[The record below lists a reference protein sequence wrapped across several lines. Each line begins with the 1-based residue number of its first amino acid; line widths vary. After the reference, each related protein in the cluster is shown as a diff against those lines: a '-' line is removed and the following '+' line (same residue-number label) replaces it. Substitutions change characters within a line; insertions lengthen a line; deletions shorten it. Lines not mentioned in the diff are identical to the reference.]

1 MTSAAEKP
9 LSAPRRRAP
18 IAITVAIIAALLVAF
33 FVFAGFYS
41 DYLWFDQL
49 GYTGVLTTQWIAAIA
64 MFLIGF
70 AGMAVPVWAA
80 IEISYRLRPVYA
92 KLSSQVDRYQ
102 QVVEPL
108 RRLATYGIP
117 ALFGLFGG
125 VAAASRWQ
133 LALLWLNGVPSGT
146 TDPQFHLDMS
156 FYLFDLPFYR
166 AVVAFASAVILIGLI
181 ATVVVAYLYGGIRV
195 VSREVWISMAARV
208 QISIMAGLYLL
219 LQAVSLWL
227 DQYTTLND
235 TGTLI
240 TGAAYTDVF
249 ATIPGRII
257 LAGIAALVAVLFI
270 VTAFTGR
277 WRLPLVG
284 TALLIVSSL
293 IIGSLYPWIVQ
304 RFQVEPNAKQ
314 LETPYIQRNIDLTRD
329 AYDVSNVEEEEYD
342 ATTTA
347 NPGALRQDAETT
359 ANIRIIDP
367 SLVSDSVA
375 QLEQFKQFYS
385 FGKKLDV
392 DRYTID
398 GKTQDAVVA
407 VRELDLGGLDNAQS
421 WVNNTVVYTHG
432 YGMVAAYGNQ
442 RSASG
447 EPVFFESGIP
457 TSGALGKFEPR
468 VYFGEQSPKYSIVG
482 APKGASP
489 VELDYPSGTQGE
501 SQTYTTFDGDGGPK
515 LDNVFKKLIYALKFQ
530 SEQIFLSD
538 SVNNQSQI
546 LYDRDPL
553 TRVEKVAPYLTL
565 DSDPYPSVVDGKIV
579 WIVDGYT
586 TSANYPYSKTVSLS
600 DTISDSVTPVQNYAL
615 DDINYIRNS
624 VKATV
629 DAYDGKVTLYSWDD
643 KDPVLK
649 TWQKIFPSTVKPMS
663 DMSGDLMSHVRYP
676 ADLFK
681 VQRAIL
687 GQYHV
692 TNAGSFYSSEDAWV
706 TPNDPQSTETSKT
719 FQPPYYLTM
728 QLPGQKEPSFSL
740 YSTYIPRQGGE
751 KSRNVLTGYLAVD
764 ADAGDTAG
772 KRGDGYGKIKL
783 LTLPKDDTVPGPG
796 QVQNSFNS
804 DPSVSSQINILKQ
817 GQTDVLNGNL
827 LTLPVGGGLLYVQP
841 VYVQST
847 GDTRFPLLQK
857 VLVAFGD
864 KIAFENT
871 LDEAL
876 DVLFGGD
883 SGAAAG
889 DTGVP
894 GDSGAGAGT
903 GDTGT
908 GSDTGSDG
916 STTPT
921 TGDPAKD
928 AQLRSFLN
936 DAKQAMLDKDAAL
949 KAGDWTAYGAADA
962 KLNSALASALALIN
976 G

>member
-1 MTSAAEKP
+1 MTSAAAEKP
-9 LSAPRRRAP
+9 LSTQRRRAP
-18 IAITVAIIAALLVAF
+18 IAITVAIIAALLIGF
-33 FVFAGFYS
+33 FVFSGFYA
-41 DYLWFDQL
+41 DLLWFQQL
-49 GYTGVLTTQWIAAIA
+49 GFTEVLTTQWIAAIA
-64 MFLIGF
+64 MFLVGF
-70 AGMAVPVWAA
+70 VGMALPVWLA
-80 IEISYRLRPVYA
+80 IEIAYRTRPVYA

-133 LALLWLNGVPSGT
+133 LVLLWMNGTPAGT
-146 TDPQFHLDMS
+146 KDPQFNLDVS
-156 FYLFDLPFYR
+156 FYLFDLPFFQ
-166 AVVAFASAVILIGLI
+166 AVVAFSSAVVLIALI
-181 ATVVVAYLYGGIRV
+181 ATAVVTYLYGGIRV

-208 QISIMAGLYLL
+208 QISVLAALYLI

-240 TGAAYTDVF
+240 TGASYTDVA
-249 ATIPGRII
+249 ATIPGRVI
-257 LAGIAALVAVLFI
+257 LAGIALMVAVLFV

-284 TALLIVSSL
+284 TALLIVASL
-293 IIGSLYPWIVQ
+293 IVGSLYPWIVQ
-304 RFQVEPNAKQ
+304 RFQVEPNAKS
-314 LETPYIQRNIDLTRD
+314 LETPYIKRNIDMTRD
-329 AYDVSNVEEEEYD
+329 AYGIAGVEEEEYAATTD
-342 ATTTA
+342 AT
-347 NPGALRQDAETT
+347 PGALRQDAETT

-367 SLVSDSVA
+367 SLVSASVA

-385 FGKKLDV
+385 FDKQLDV
-392 DRYTID
+392 DRYNID

-407 VRELDLGGLDNAQS
+407 VRELNVAGLDNSQS
-421 WVNNTVVYTHG
+421 WINNTVVYTHG
-432 YGMVAAYGNQ
+432 YGLVAAYGNQ

-447 EPVFFESGIP
+447 EPVFLESGIP
-457 TSGALGKFEPR
+457 TTGSLGDFEPR
-468 VYFGEQSPKYSIVG
+468 VYFGEQSPDYSIVG
-482 APKGASP
+482 APKGSDP

-515 LDNVFKKLIYALKFQ
+515 LDNVFKKLVYALKFQ

-538 SVNNQSQI
+538 SVNSKSQI

-553 TRVEKVAPYLTL
+553 TRVQKVAPYLTL
-565 DSDPYPSVVDGKIV
+565 DSDPYPSVVDGQIV

-586 TSANYPYSKTVSLS
+586 TSASYPYSKTVSLS
-600 DTISDSVTPVQNYAL
+600 DTISDSVTPAQNYAL
-615 DDINYIRNS
+615 DDVNYIRNS

-629 DAYDGKVTLYSWDD
+629 NAYDGKVTLYSWDD
-643 KDPVLK
+643 QDPILK
-649 TWQKIFPSTVKPMS
+649 TWQKVFPSTVKPMS

-681 VQRAIL
+681 VQRSVL

-706 TPNDPQSTETSKT
+706 TPNDPQSTDTNKT
-719 FQPPYYLTM
+719 YQPPYYLTM
-728 QLPGQKEPSFSL
+728 QLPGQESPSFSL
-740 YSTYIPRQGGE
+740 YSTFIPRQGGE
-751 KSRNVLTGYLAVD
+751 QSRNVLTGYLAVD
-764 ADAGDTAG
+764 ANAGAEDG
-772 KRGDGYGKIKL
+772 KRSSDYGKIRL

-796 QVQNSFNS
+796 QVQNTFDS

-817 GQTDVLNGNL
+817 GQTEVLNGNL
-827 LTLPVGGGLLYVQP
+827 LTVPVGGGLLYVQP
-841 VYVQST
+841 VYVKST
-847 GDTRFPLLQK
+847 GDTSFPLLQK

-864 KIAFENT
+864 KIAFEDT

-883 SGAAAG
+883 SGADAG
-889 DTGVP
+889 DTNVP
-894 GDSGAGAGT
+894 GDSTTPPTDGT
-903 GDTGT
+903 DTGGGT
-908 GSDTGSDG
+908 DG
-916 STTPT
+916 GTTPS
-921 TGDPAKD
+921 TGDPTVD
-928 AQLRSFLN
+928 AQIKTLL
-936 DAKQAMLDKDAAL
+936 DQAKAAMVEKDAAM
-949 KAGDWTAYGAADA
+949 ASGDWAAYGVAD
-962 KLNSALASALALIN
+962 KKVSDVLAQALALLN

>member
-1 MTSAAEKP
+1 MSTQ
-9 LSAPRRRAP
+9 RRRAP
-18 IAITVAIIAALLVAF
+18 IAITVAIIAALLIGF
-33 FVFAGFYS
+33 FVFSGFYA
-41 DYLWFDQL
+41 DLLWFQQL
-49 GYTGVLTTQWIAAIA
+49 GFTEVLTTQWIAAIA
-64 MFLIGF
+64 MFLVGF
-70 AGMAVPVWAA
+70 VGMALPVWLA
-80 IEISYRLRPVYA
+80 IEIAYRTRPVYA

-133 LALLWLNGVPSGT
+133 LVLLWMNGTPSGT
-146 TDPQFHLDMS
+146 KDPQFNLDVS
-156 FYLFDLPFYR
+156 FYLFDLPFFQ
-166 AVVAFASAVILIGLI
+166 AVVAFSSAVVLIALI
-181 ATVVVAYLYGGIRV
+181 ATAVVTYLYGGIRV

-208 QISIMAGLYLL
+208 QISVLAALYLI

-240 TGAAYTDVF
+240 TGASYTDVA
-249 ATIPGRII
+249 ATIPGRVI
-257 LAGIAALVAVLFI
+257 LAGIALMVAVLFV

-284 TALLIVSSL
+284 TALLIVASL
-293 IIGSLYPWIVQ
+293 IVGSLYPWIVQ
-304 RFQVEPNAKQ
+304 RFQVEPNAKS
-314 LETPYIQRNIDLTRD
+314 LETPYIKRNIDMTRD
-329 AYDVSNVEEEEYD
+329 AYGIADVEEEEYAATTD
-342 ATTTA
+342 AT
-347 NPGALRQDAETT
+347 PGALRQDAETT

-367 SLVSDSVA
+367 SLVSASVA

-385 FGKKLDV
+385 FDKQLDV
-392 DRYTID
+392 DRYNID

-407 VRELDLGGLDNAQS
+407 VRELNVAGLDNSQS
-421 WVNNTVVYTHG
+421 WINNTVVYTHG
-432 YGMVAAYGNQ
+432 YGLVAAYGNQ

-447 EPVFFESGIP
+447 EPVFLESGIP
-457 TSGALGKFEPR
+457 TTGALGDFEPR
-468 VYFGEQSPKYSIVG
+468 VYFGEQSPDYSIVG
-482 APKGASP
+482 APKGADP

-515 LDNVFKKLIYALKFQ
+515 LDNVFKKLVYALKFQ

-538 SVNNQSQI
+538 SVNSQSQI

-553 TRVEKVAPYLTL
+553 TRVQKVAPYLTL
-565 DSDPYPSVVDGKIV
+565 DSDPYPSVVDGQIV

-586 TSANYPYSKTVSLS
+586 TSASYPYSKTVSLS
-600 DTISDSVTPVQNYAL
+600 DTISDSVTPAQNYAL
-615 DDINYIRNS
+615 DDVNYIRNS

-629 DAYDGKVTLYSWDD
+629 NAYDGKVTLYSWDD
-643 KDPVLK
+643 KDPILK
-649 TWQKIFPSTVKPMS
+649 TWQKVFPSTVKPMS

-681 VQRAIL
+681 VQRSVL

-706 TPNDPQSTETSKT
+706 TPNDPQSTDTEKKY
-719 FQPPYYLTM
+719 QPPYYLTM
-728 QLPGQKEPSFSL
+728 QLPEQDAPSFSL
-740 YSTYIPRQGGE
+740 YSTFIPRQGGE
-751 KSRNVLTGYLAVD
+751 QSRNVLTGYLAVD
-764 ADAGDTAG
+764 ANAGAEDG
-772 KRGDGYGKIKL
+772 KRSSDYGKIRL

-796 QVQNSFNS
+796 QVQNTFDS

-817 GQTDVLNGNL
+817 GQTEVLNGNL
-827 LTLPVGGGLLYVQP
+827 LTVPVGGGLLYVQP
-841 VYVQST
+841 VYVKST
-847 GDTRFPLLQK
+847 GDTSFPLLQK

-864 KIAFENT
+864 QIAFEDT

-883 SGAAAG
+883 SGADAG
-889 DTGVP
+889 DTNVP
-894 GDSGAGAGT
+894 GDSTTPPTDGT
-903 GDTGT
+903 DTGGT
-908 GSDTGSDG
+908 DTGS
-916 STTPT
+916 TPS
-921 TGDPAKD
+921 TGDPTVD
-928 AQLRSFLN
+928 AQIKTLL
-936 DAKQAMLDKDAAL
+936 DQAKAAMVEKDAAM
-949 KAGDWTAYGAADA
+949 ASGDWAAYGVAD
-962 KLNSALASALALIN
+962 KKISDALAQALALLN

>member
-1 MTSAAEKP
+1 VTSAAAEKP
-9 LSAPRRRAP
+9 LSTQRRRAP
-18 IAITVAIIAALLVAF
+18 IAITVAIIAALLIGF
-33 FVFAGFYS
+33 FVFSGFYA
-41 DYLWFDQL
+41 DLLWFQQL
-49 GYTGVLTTQWIAAIA
+49 GFTEVLTTQWIAAIA
-64 MFLIGF
+64 MFLVGF
-70 AGMAVPVWAA
+70 VGMALPVWLA
-80 IEISYRLRPVYA
+80 IEIAYRTRPVYA

-133 LALLWLNGVPSGT
+133 LVLLWMNGTPSGT
-146 TDPQFHLDMS
+146 KDPQFNLDVS
-156 FYLFDLPFYR
+156 FYLFDLPFFQ
-166 AVVAFASAVILIGLI
+166 AVVAFSSAVVLIALI
-181 ATVVVAYLYGGIRV
+181 ATAVVTYLYGGIRV

-208 QISIMAGLYLL
+208 QISVLAALYLI

-240 TGAAYTDVF
+240 TGASYTDVA
-249 ATIPGRII
+249 ATIPGRVI
-257 LAGIAALVAVLFI
+257 LAGIALMVAVLFV

-284 TALLIVSSL
+284 TALLIVASL
-293 IIGSLYPWIVQ
+293 IVGSLYPWIVQ
-304 RFQVEPNAKQ
+304 RFQVEPNAKS
-314 LETPYIQRNIDLTRD
+314 LETPYIKRNIDMTRD
-329 AYDVSNVEEEEYD
+329 AYGIADVEEEEYAATTD
-342 ATTTA
+342 AT
-347 NPGALRQDAETT
+347 PGALRQDAETT

-367 SLVSDSVA
+367 SLVSASVA

-385 FGKKLDV
+385 FDKQLDV
-392 DRYTID
+392 DRYNID

-407 VRELDLGGLDNAQS
+407 VRELNVAGLDNSQS
-421 WVNNTVVYTHG
+421 WINNTVVYTHG
-432 YGMVAAYGNQ
+432 YGLVAAYGNQ

-447 EPVFFESGIP
+447 EPVFLESGIP
-457 TSGALGKFEPR
+457 TTGALGDFEPR
-468 VYFGEQSPKYSIVG
+468 VYFGEQSPDYSIVG
-482 APKGASP
+482 APKGADP

-515 LDNVFKKLIYALKFQ
+515 LDNVFKKLVYALKFQ

-538 SVNNQSQI
+538 SVNSQSQI

-553 TRVEKVAPYLTL
+553 TRVQKVAPYLTL
-565 DSDPYPSVVDGKIV
+565 DSDPYPSVVDGQIV

-586 TSANYPYSKTVSLS
+586 TSASYPYSKTVSLS
-600 DTISDSVTPVQNYAL
+600 DTISDSVTPAQNYAL
-615 DDINYIRNS
+615 DDVNYIRNS

-629 DAYDGKVTLYSWDD
+629 NAYDGKVTLYSWDD
-643 KDPVLK
+643 QDPILK
-649 TWQKIFPSTVKPMS
+649 TWQKVFPSTVKPMS

-681 VQRAIL
+681 VQRSVL

-706 TPNDPQSTETSKT
+706 TPNDPQSTDTEKKY
-719 FQPPYYLTM
+719 QPPYYLTM
-728 QLPGQKEPSFSL
+728 QLPEQDAPSFSL
-740 YSTYIPRQGGE
+740 YSTFIPRQGGE
-751 KSRNVLTGYLAVD
+751 QSRNVLTGYLAVD
-764 ADAGDTAG
+764 ANAGAEDG
-772 KRGDGYGKIKL
+772 KRSSDYGKIRL

-796 QVQNSFNS
+796 QVQNTFDS

-817 GQTDVLNGNL
+817 GQTEVLNGNL
-827 LTLPVGGGLLYVQP
+827 LTVPVGGGLLYVQP
-841 VYVQST
+841 VYVKST
-847 GDTRFPLLQK
+847 GDTSFPLLQK

-864 KIAFENT
+864 QIAFEDT

-883 SGAAAG
+883 SGADAG
-889 DTGVP
+889 DTNVP
-894 GDSGAGAGT
+894 GDSTTPPTDGT
-903 GDTGT
+903 DTGGGT
-908 GSDTGSDG
+908 DTGS
-916 STTPT
+916 TPS
-921 TGDPAKD
+921 TGDPTVD
-928 AQLRSFLN
+928 AQIKTLL
-936 DAKQAMLDKDAAL
+936 DQAKAAMVEKDAAM
-949 KAGDWTAYGAADA
+949 ASGDWAAYGVAD
-962 KLNSALASALALIN
+962 KKISDALAQALALLN

>member
-1 MTSAAEKP
+1 MSTQ
-9 LSAPRRRAP
+9 RRRAP
-18 IAITVAIIAALLVAF
+18 IAITVAIIAALLIGF
-33 FVFAGFYS
+33 FVFSGFYA
-41 DYLWFDQL
+41 DLLWFQQL
-49 GYTGVLTTQWIAAIA
+49 GFTEVLTTQWIAAIA
-64 MFLIGF
+64 MFLVGF
-70 AGMAVPVWAA
+70 VGMALPVWLA
-80 IEISYRLRPVYA
+80 IEIAYRTRPVYA

-133 LALLWLNGVPSGT
+133 LVLLWMNGTPSGT
-146 TDPQFHLDMS
+146 KDPQFNLDVS
-156 FYLFDLPFYR
+156 FYLFDLPFFQ
-166 AVVAFASAVILIGLI
+166 AVVAFSSAVVLIALI
-181 ATVVVAYLYGGIRV
+181 ATAVVTYLYGGIRV

-208 QISIMAGLYLL
+208 QISVLAALYLI

-240 TGAAYTDVF
+240 TGASYTDVA
-249 ATIPGRII
+249 ATIPGRVI
-257 LAGIAALVAVLFI
+257 LAGIALMVAVLFV

-284 TALLIVSSL
+284 TALLIVASL
-293 IIGSLYPWIVQ
+293 IVGSLYPWIVQ
-304 RFQVEPNAKQ
+304 RFQVEPNAKS
-314 LETPYIQRNIDLTRD
+314 LETPYIKRNIDMTRD
-329 AYDVSNVEEEEYD
+329 AYGIADVEEEEYAATTD
-342 ATTTA
+342 AT
-347 NPGALRQDAETT
+347 PGALRQDAETT

-367 SLVSDSVA
+367 SLVSASVA

-385 FGKKLDV
+385 FDKQLDV
-392 DRYTID
+392 DRYNID

-407 VRELDLGGLDNAQS
+407 VRELNVAGLDNSQS
-421 WVNNTVVYTHG
+421 WINNTVVYTHG
-432 YGMVAAYGNQ
+432 YGLVAAYGNQ

-447 EPVFFESGIP
+447 EPVFLESGIP
-457 TSGALGKFEPR
+457 TTGALGDFEPR
-468 VYFGEQSPKYSIVG
+468 VYFGEQSPDYSIVG
-482 APKGASP
+482 APKGADP

-515 LDNVFKKLIYALKFQ
+515 LDNVFKKLVYALKFQ

-538 SVNNQSQI
+538 SVNSQSQI

-553 TRVEKVAPYLTL
+553 TRVQKVAPYLTL
-565 DSDPYPSVVDGKIV
+565 DSDPYPSVVDGQIV

-586 TSANYPYSKTVSLS
+586 TSASYPYSKTVSLS
-600 DTISDSVTPVQNYAL
+600 DTISDSVTPAQNYAL
-615 DDINYIRNS
+615 DDVNYIRNS

-629 DAYDGKVTLYSWDD
+629 NAYDGKVTLYSWDD
-643 KDPVLK
+643 QDPILK
-649 TWQKIFPSTVKPMS
+649 TWQKVFPSTVKPMS

-681 VQRAIL
+681 VQRSVL

-706 TPNDPQSTETSKT
+706 TPNDPQSTDTEKKY
-719 FQPPYYLTM
+719 QPPYYLTM
-728 QLPGQKEPSFSL
+728 QLPEQDAPSFSL
-740 YSTYIPRQGGE
+740 YSTFIPRQGGE
-751 KSRNVLTGYLAVD
+751 QSRNVLTGYLAVD
-764 ADAGDTAG
+764 ANAGAEDG
-772 KRGDGYGKIKL
+772 KRSSDYGKIRL

-796 QVQNSFNS
+796 QVQNTFDS

-817 GQTDVLNGNL
+817 GQTEVLNGNL
-827 LTLPVGGGLLYVQP
+827 LTVPVGGGLLYVQP
-841 VYVQST
+841 VYVKST
-847 GDTRFPLLQK
+847 GDTSFPLLQK

-864 KIAFENT
+864 QIAFEDT

-883 SGAAAG
+883 SGADAG
-889 DTGVP
+889 DTNVP
-894 GDSGAGAGT
+894 GDSTTPPTDGT
-903 GDTGT
+903 DTGGGT
-908 GSDTGSDG
+908 DTGS
-916 STTPT
+916 TPS
-921 TGDPAKD
+921 TGDPTVD
-928 AQLRSFLN
+928 AQIKTLL
-936 DAKQAMLDKDAAL
+936 DQAKAAMVEKDAAM
-949 KAGDWTAYGAADA
+949 ASGDWAAYGVAD
-962 KLNSALASALALIN
+962 KKISDALAQALALLN